1 MKFTSQDL
9 AKAMGLKVGEK
20 VVAEYDDEFEVVTKK
35 LYSSKN
41 GEWIEEN
48 IVELKCGSVTFNLTL
63 LIGVNYTILQ
73 PKPILTEDEKV
84 ILRNLPKEYKWI
96 TRDCDGRDL
105 CLHINKPERYSIH
118 WSSKDGYN
126 YLIPFNNLFNFIK
139 WEDEQYSI
147 EELLK

>member
-1 MKFTSQDL
+1 MKFTSHDL
-9 AKAMGLKVGEK
+9 AKAMGLKVGDKFMANGPRVHEMIS
-20 VVAEYDDEFEVVTKK
+20 DTKYLDG
-35 LYSSKN
+35 LYAHAFDVKCLL
-41 GEWIEEN
+41 G
-48 IVELKCGSVTFNLTL
+48 VEIK
-63 LIGVNYTILQ
+63 IIP

-139 WEDEQYSI
+139 WEDEPYSI
-147 EELLK
+147 EELLKNEI